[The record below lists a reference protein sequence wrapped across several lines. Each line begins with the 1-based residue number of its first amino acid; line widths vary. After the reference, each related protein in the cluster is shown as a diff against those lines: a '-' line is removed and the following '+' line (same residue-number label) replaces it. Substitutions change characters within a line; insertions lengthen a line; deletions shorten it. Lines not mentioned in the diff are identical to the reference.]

1 MVEQY
6 QAQHDLRPG
15 SSITVLLTRTFR
27 GKVRRGACRERQ
39 LRLCDVLP
47 LAKLSLEA
55 SLFVNMKQTFQQAR
69 GSAIGNQ
76 VSPILANLAV
86 SVLEV
91 DWRRRYPV
99 QRFSSRLFTTRY
111 VDNRLTLADEHLLDF
126 SFLSIFSD
134 LAFYQPP
141 VQPECV
147 PGDEGDQF
155 LGFHTHPASRKLVFV
170 QPQEDFQIRPFL
182 AAGTVA
188 NKYAPVQSRM
198 AGIPFHLLKLKKILY
213 IWHALTLTEA
223 SLKLK

>member
-1 MVEQY
+1 
-6 QAQHDLRPG
+6 
-15 SSITVLLTRTFR
+15 
-27 GKVRRGACRERQ
+27 
-39 LRLCDVLP
+39 
-47 LAKLSLEA
+47 
-55 SLFVNMKQTFQQAR
+55 MKQTFQQVR

-76 VSPILANLAV
+76 VSPTLANLAV

-91 DWRRRYPV
+91 DWRRRCDDPA

-155 LGFHTHPASRKLVFV
+155 LGFHIHPASRKLVFV
-170 QPQEDFQIRPFL
+170 QPQEDFQFRPFL

-198 AGIPFHLLKLKKILY
+198 ATAARYSFPFAQAEEDTLHLARTY
-213 IWHALTLTEA
+213 IDRGFPEA
-223 SLKLK
+223 KVMAIRRKFLQLRVRSENSLAGPCWKNRGCAV